1 MAENNSGKRIVSKEG
16 NKKYKRKYASE
27 LDSEKFRKETGDT
40 IEESVMRAKKG
51 IHTQKDQ
58 NAEYNEKIA
67 KYGSATA
74 GKPKYTAQSVNLGTS
89 DNPFYLVRQVYQQA
103 TPIGSR
109 KIYNDYVNSFEEAR
123 LAPDSDFVLRP
134 YSDFK
139 VTADGTVLDA
149 TKVTEKDGSVRD
161 ATKEDFG
168 PAAITKDVYGLV
180 GVQFVIDSSKKPM
193 NKQQIRLTQTNLGKQ
208 FLNEYGE
215 KMKVDSAELA
225 AAWCESVKDVDATN
239 ESGNLPIY
247 YINKDI
253 IENPDVA
260 EAASK
265 IAGKEIRPKRLDSH
279 EMTEDQY
286 ISYVKA
292 KREGVLDKAKAARE
306 DIADATFKNLTLDEA
321 TKNAQIIGK
330 PKKVSNE
337 EKLQHMNDAFFR
349 ELQKNNS
356 DYNKLEHLENSM
368 SKFGK
373 TATGEDTSKLIG
385 NNYAESNKAFMSVL
399 QGGNGTDRLLHKL
412 IKGGIKTQSGESLYD
427 AAFNSYPVNVGSNS
441 EKNAW
446 IRQNVPAEVLANA
459 YKKAAAHTDDAK
471 ANANNK
477 KAQNEKKSKGKDN
490 SHIVD
495 ALTPKY
501 SY

>member
-1 MAENNSGKRIVSKEG
+1 MAENNSRKHAVSKEG

-27 LDSEKFRKETGDT
+27 IDSEKFRKATGDT
-40 IEESVMRAKKG
+40 AEESAMRAKKG
-51 IHTQKDQ
+51 VHTQKDQ
-58 NAEYNEKIA
+58 NVEYSEKIA
-67 KYGSATA
+67 KYGGATT
-74 GKPKYTAQSVNLGTS
+74 GKPLCTAQSVNLGTS
-89 DNPFYLVRQVYQQA
+89 DNPFYIVRQVYETV
-103 TPIGSR
+103 TPIGR
-109 KIYNDYVNSFEEAR
+109 KVVQPSAEFAEEAR
-123 LAPDSDFVLRP
+123 LRSDGTLRP

-139 VTADGTVLDA
+139 VT
-149 TKVTEKDGSVRD
+149 EEDGSVRD
-161 ATKEDFG
+161 ATKEDFKLD
-168 PAAITKDVYGLV
+168 PVQYEDVYGLI

-208 FLNEYGE
+208 FYDSEGE
-215 KMKVDSAELA
+215 KTRVKSAKLA

-239 ESGNLPIY
+239 ESGNLSIN
-247 YINKDI
+247 YINQNI

-260 EAASK
+260 KIASK
-265 IAGKEIRPKRLDSH
+265 IARKEIRPKRLDSH

-286 ISYVKA
+286 LSYVKA
-292 KREGVLDKAKAARE
+292 KREGVLDEAKAARE
-306 DIADATFKNLTLDEA
+306 DIADDTFENLTLDEA
-321 TKNAQIIGK
+321 AKNAQIINQ
-330 PKKVSNE
+330 PKRVSNE

-368 SKFGK
+368 SKLGK
-373 TATGEDTSKLIG
+373 AATGEDTSKLIG
-385 NNYAESNKAFMSVL
+385 NNYAESNKLFMSAL

-427 AAFNSYPVNVGSNS
+427 AASSSYPVNVGSNS

-446 IRQNVPAEVLANA
+446 IRQNVPAEVLKNA
-459 YKKAAAHTDDAK
+459 YKKAVAHTDDTK

-477 KAQNEKKSKGKDN
+477 KAQNEKKLKDNDN

-495 ALTPKY
+495 ALTTKY
-501 SY
+501 GY

>member
-1 MAENNSGKRIVSKEG
+1 MAENNSRKHVVSKEG
-16 NKKYKRKYASE
+16 NKKYKRNYASE
-27 LDSEKFRKETGDT
+27 IDSEKFRKETGDT
-40 IEESVMRAKKG
+40 AEESAMRAKKG
-51 IHTQKDQ
+51 VHTQKDQ
-58 NAEYNEKIA
+58 NAEYGEKIA
-67 KYGSATA
+67 KYGSVTA
-74 GKPKYTAQSVNLGTS
+74 SKPKYTAQSVNLGTS

-103 TPIGSR
+103 TPISR
-109 KIYNDYVNSFEEAR
+109 KVVQPSAEFAEEAR
-123 LAPDSDFVLRP
+123 LRSDGTLRP

-139 VTADGTVLDA
+139 VT
-149 TKVTEKDGSVRD
+149 EEDGSVRD
-161 ATKEDFG
+161 ATAEDFKLG
-168 PAAITKDVYGLV
+168 PVQYVDIYGLI
-180 GVQFVIDSSKKPM
+180 GVQFIIDSSKKPM

-208 FLNEYGE
+208 FLDAHGE
-215 KMKVDSAELA
+215 KMTVTPAELA

-247 YINKDI
+247 YINKNI

-286 ISYVKA
+286 LSYVKA

-306 DIADATFKNLTLDEA
+306 DIADDTFKNLTLDEA

-368 SKFGK
+368 SKLGK
-373 TATGEDTSKLIG
+373 AATGEDTSALIG
-385 NNYAESNKAFMSVL
+385 NNYAESNKLFMSAL

-446 IRQNVPAEVLANA
+446 IRQNVPVEVLANA

-477 KAQNEKKSKGKDN
+477 KAQNENKSKGKDN

>member
-1 MAENNSGKRIVSKEG
+1 MADNNSKKHVVSKEG
-16 NKKYKRKYASE
+16 NKKYKRNYASE
-27 LDSEKFRKETGDT
+27 IDSEKFRKETGDT
-40 IEESVMRAKKG
+40 AEESAMHTKKG
-51 IHTQKDQ
+51 IYTQKDQ

-74 GKPKYTAQSVNLGTS
+74 GKPIYTAQSVNLGTS
-89 DNPFYLVRQVYQQA
+89 DNPFYLVRQVYQQS
-103 TPIGSR
+103 TPISR
-109 KIYNDYVNSFEEAR
+109 QAVQPSAEFAKEASLR
-123 LAPDSDFVLRP
+123 SDGTLRP

-139 VTADGTVLDA
+139 VT
-149 TKVTEKDGSVRD
+149 EEDGSVRD
-161 ATKEDFG
+161 ATKEDFKLK
-168 PAAITKDVYGLV
+168 PVQHKDIYGLV
-180 GVQFVIDSSKKPM
+180 GVQFIIDSSKQPM
-193 NKQQIRLTQTNLGKQ
+193 NKQQIRLTRTNLGKQ
-208 FLNEYGE
+208 LLNEYGE
-215 KMKVDSAELA
+215 KMQVDINKLA

-239 ESGNLPIY
+239 ESGNLSIN

-260 EAASK
+260 EVASK

-286 ISYVKA
+286 LSYVKA
-292 KREGVLDKAKAARE
+292 KREGVLDKAREAHE
-306 DIADATFKNLTLDEA
+306 DIVDDTHEDLTPDEIA
-321 TKNAQIIGK
+321 RNEQI
-330 PKKVSNE
+330 KKHSKRVSNE

-356 DYNKLEHLENSM
+356 DYSKLEHLENSM
-368 SKFGK
+368 SKLGK
-373 TATGEDTSKLIG
+373 AATGEDTSKLTG
-385 NNYAESNKAFMSVL
+385 NNYTESNKLFMSAL

-412 IKGGIKTQSGESLYD
+412 IKGGIKTQSGKSLYD

-446 IRQNVPAEVLANA
+446 IRQNVPAEVLTNA
-459 YKKAAAHTDDAK
+459 YKKAAAHTDDTK

-477 KAQNEKKSKGKDN
+477 KAQNEKKSKDRDN

-501 SY
+501 GY

>member
-16 NKKYKRKYASE
+16 NKKYKRRYASE
-27 LDSEKFRKETGDT
+27 IDSEKFRKETGDT
-40 IEESVMRAKKG
+40 VEESVMRAKEG
-51 IHTQKDQ
+51 VHTQKDQ

-67 KYGSATA
+67 KYGTATA

-89 DNPFYLVRQVYQQA
+89 DNPFYLVRQVYQAA
-103 TPIGSR
+103 TPTSTKTILPSA
-109 KIYNDYVNSFEEAR
+109 NFAAEAR
-123 LAPDSDFVLRP
+123 IRPDGTLRP

-139 VTADGTVLDA
+139 VIG
-149 TKVTEKDGSVRD
+149 KDGSVRV
-161 ATKEDFG
+161 AIAEDFKLG
-168 PAAITKDVYGLV
+168 KIQYKDIYDLI
-180 GVQFVIDSSKKPM
+180 GVQFVIDSSKQPM

-208 FLNEYGE
+208 FLDADGE
-215 KMKVDSAELA
+215 KMHVDTYKLA
-225 AAWCESVKDVDATN
+225 AAWCESVKDVAATN
-239 ESGNLPIY
+239 ESANLPIS
-247 YINKDI
+247 YINENI

-260 EAASK
+260 EVASK
-265 IAGKEIRPKRLDSH
+265 LAGKEIRPKRLDSH

-286 ISYVKA
+286 LSYVKA
-292 KREGVLDKAKAARE
+292 KREDAFNRAKATRGG
-306 DIADATFKNLTLDEA
+306 IADDTFENLTLDEA
-321 TKNAQIIGK
+321 IKNAQIISK

-356 DYNKLEHLENSM
+356 DYDKLAYLENSM
-368 SKFGK
+368 SKLGK
-373 TATGEDTSKLIG
+373 AATGEDTSKLIG

-427 AAFNSYPVNVGSNS
+427 AAFNSYPANVGSNS

-477 KAQNEKKSKGKDN
+477 KAQNEKKSKDKDN

>member
-1 MAENNSGKRIVSKEG
+1 MAENNSRKRVVSKEG

-27 LDSEKFRKETGDT
+27 IDSEKFRKETGDT
-40 IEESVMRAKKG
+40 VEESVMRAKKG

-89 DNPFYLVRQVYQQA
+89 DNPLYLVRQVYQQA
-103 TPIGSR
+103 TPIGRR
-109 KIYNDYVNSFEEAR
+109 KVYFNTPLSDYKR

-134 YSDFK
+134 ASDFK
-139 VTADGTVLDA
+139 VT
-149 TKVTEKDGSVRD
+149 EEDGSVRD
-161 ATKEDFG
+161 ATNEDFRG
-168 PAAITKDVYGLV
+168 KAEYKDIYGLI
-180 GVQFVIDSSKKPM
+180 GVQFIIDSSKQPM

-208 FLNEYGE
+208 FLNAYGE
-215 KMKVDSAELA
+215 KMEVYSTVLA

-247 YINKDI
+247 YINKNI

-260 EAASK
+260 EAASE

-279 EMTEDQY
+279 EMTADQY
-286 ISYVKA
+286 LSYVKA
-292 KREGVLDKAKAARE
+292 KREDVLGKAKAARE
-306 DIADATFKNLTLDEA
+306 DIADDTHEDLTPDEIA
-321 TKNAQIIGK
+321 RNEQIMK
-330 PKKVSNE
+330 HSKRVPNE

-373 TATGEDTSKLIG
+373 TATGEDTSNIIG

-412 IKGGIKTQSGESLYD
+412 IKGGIKTQSGESLYV

-446 IRQNVPAEVLANA
+446 IRQNVPAEVLMNA